1 MPNFKTKDDYEAE
14 VVQIANLLKAE
25 ERQELFAH
33 WKSHQ
38 MTKKQWGVFEGY
50 RELANERSS

>member
-1 MPNFKTKDDYEAE
+1 MPNFKTKDDYENE
-14 VVQIANLLKAE
+14 VVRVATKLNEQ
-25 ERQELFAH
+25 ERHELFLN

-38 MTKKQWGVFEGY
+38 MTKKQWGIFEGY